1 MGTKREQKMVECQVC
16 GHQSDAVF
24 FKEDLDANDVE
35 YCVVCG
41 ARDFKFIEFTR
52 KTKKEGRGVEKR

>member
-1 MGTKREQKMVECQVC
+1 MHKKRTEMVECQVC
-16 GHQSDAVF
+16 GHQFDAVF

-41 ARDFKFIEFTR
+41 GRDFKFIR
-52 KTKKEGRGVEKR
+52 SCSSLCRLEGCCRG